1 MNFFHYFFVTIPEM
15 PLPDIIIHVVA
26 LLGAILISYGVFLEA
41 EKRQDA
47 VFMIG
52 GLALLVYALW
62 IPNKIFCIAT
72 GLFTLSAGFEFV
84 QITLGYHRHAQ
95 TAVQKKETR

>member
-1 MNFFHYFFVTIPEM
+1 M
-15 PLPDIIIHVVA
+15 PLPDILIHIVA

-52 GLALLVYALW
+52 GLALLVYALSLAN
-62 IPNKIFCIAT
+62 PIFIITT
-72 GLFTLSAGFEFV
+72 GLFTACATFEFV
-84 QITLGYHRHAQ
+84 QIVLGHHPHP
-95 TAVQKKETR
+95 TSSFPKKEE